1 MYTHGYQPAVVE
13 QHARRTA
20 ESSAAFLLPHLEG
33 WMRIL
38 DVGCGPGSITV
49 GLARRV
55 PDGEVVGIDVASGIV
70 ERAQRKCAET
80 DVTNVTFQKE
90 SVYDLPYD
98 SGSFDIVY
106 AHQVL
111 QHLTDPVAA
120 LKEIHRVVKTG
131 GLVAVRDSDYY
142 TMSRTPE
149 SPLMDRWRELYCQV
163 ARHNGAEPDAGRHLY
178 RWLRSAGFANITM
191 SATCQ
196 VMAGEESR
204 RNWGESWAERCLT
217 TDFASQ
223 AVEYGYTTRGELE
236 EIAEGWRAWAND
248 PDGYLHYVCDEG
260 LAVGTG

>member
-1 MYTHGYQPAVVE
+1 MRKDVYTHGHQPAVVE

-120 LKEIHRVVKTG
+120 LNEIHRVSKPVDWWQC
-131 GLVAVRDSDYY
+131 V
-142 TMSRTPE
+142 TP
-149 SPLMDRWRELYCQV
+149 
-163 ARHNGAEPDAGRHLY
+163 
-178 RWLRSAGFANITM
+178 
-191 SATCQ
+191 
-196 VMAGEESR
+196 
-204 RNWGESWAERCLT
+204 T
-217 TDFASQ
+217 T
-223 AVEYGYTTRGELE
+223 T
-236 EIAEGWRAWAND
+236 
-248 PDGYLHYVCDEG
+248 P
-260 LAVGTG
+260 